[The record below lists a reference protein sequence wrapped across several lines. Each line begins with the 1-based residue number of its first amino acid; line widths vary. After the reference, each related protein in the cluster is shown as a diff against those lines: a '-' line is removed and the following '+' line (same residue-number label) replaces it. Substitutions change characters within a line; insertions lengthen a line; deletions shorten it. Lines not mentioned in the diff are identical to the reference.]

1 MAIKFGEKYLTKHL
15 SLKEIE
21 YYGYP
26 IGFLGLSE
34 EERAFC
40 RYCEKLQWAISR
52 EISGDRCVRIVDKD
66 GKVKPI
72 KDLKDKARQDGAI
85 QMLRAS
91 LEREVLNCIENGDKG
106 LQVVRL
112 QDKLDGLDGGVS
124 FSILADFI
132 LLQYGYKREIYST
145 IDRKSE
151 FDAIGY
157 PFGVSEKLVE
167 CEPVDIN
174 KLIESIDRKNEAE
187 I

>member
-1 MAIKFGEKYLTKHL
+1 METKLGEMYLTKHL

-40 RYCEKLQWAISR
+40 RYCERLQRAIR
-52 EISGDRCVRIVDKD
+52 GNIRLVDKD

-72 KDLKDKARQDGAI
+72 SDLKDKARQDGAI

-91 LEREVLNCIENGDKG
+91 LEREVLSCIEKGEKG
-106 LQVVRL
+106 LHIVRS
-112 QDKLDGLDGGVS
+112 QDKLDGLDSGVS
-124 FSILADFI
+124 FPILADFI
-132 LLQYGYKREIYST
+132 LLQYGYKRESYST
-145 IDRKSE
+145 IDRKSDIE
-151 FDAIGY
+151 AIGY
-157 PFGVSEKLVE
+157 PFGVSERLIE

-174 KLIESIDRKNEAE
+174 KLIESIDRKNETE
-187 I
+187 V

>member
-15 SLKEIE
+15 SIKEIE
-21 YYGYP
+21 YYGYT

-40 RYCEKLQWAISR
+40 RYCERLQRAIR
-52 EISGDRCVRIVDKD
+52 EDIRLVDKD
-66 GKVKPI
+66 GKVKAI
-72 KDLKDKARQDGAI
+72 IDLKGKARQDGAI

-112 QDKLDGLDGGVS
+112 QDKSDGLDGGVS

-187 I
+187 V